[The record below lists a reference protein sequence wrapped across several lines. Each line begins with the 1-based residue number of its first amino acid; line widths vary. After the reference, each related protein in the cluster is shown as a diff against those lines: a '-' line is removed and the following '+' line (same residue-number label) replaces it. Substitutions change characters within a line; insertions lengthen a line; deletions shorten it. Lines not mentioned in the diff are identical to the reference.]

1 MTDKERMTD
10 IESVQSILAKNAPF
24 PMCVIN
30 DQGKVTVASP
40 KIDEV
45 FLYDDIKDSDIFA
58 LTGIK
63 YKDYEAAA
71 TAKSRS
77 RSRETTGY
85 SGFRLAR
92 LRTADGYMAIYFHDI
107 TNLEGLKSCTMRKKS
122 ALRLCMSTILT
133 SFSKYRRRK
142 RNDFKLSHRQ
152 NASSVGRAPQHEHCK
167 IQRRYVFLCN
177 GQFRMR

>member
-71 TAKSRS
+71 DGEKPLTISRND
-77 RSRETTGY
+77 RI
-85 SGFRLAR
+85 FRLSVSEIED
-92 LRTADGYMAIYFHDI
+92 ADGYMAIYFHVLPI
-107 TNLEGLKSCTMRKKS
+107 LKVSKSCTMRKKS
-122 ALRLCMSTILT
+122 ALRLCMSII
-133 SFSKYRRRK
+133 SMNFSKIPK
-142 RNDFKLSHRQ
+142 K
-152 NASSVGRAPQHEHCK
+152 K
-167 IQRRYVFLCN
+167 
-177 GQFRMR
+177 MK